1 MGERHAPG
9 RGRRTANFYHA
20 QGGSRA
26 DWIGKRPRAVPGA
39 EQARHCPHGTG
50 AAERVEEIEGKAH
63 EADGARIE
71 ETADDGDRTGNNARR
86 VEEIGNG
93 DAPHGQCETF
103 APCRTFDGGGDR
115 IDGRGET
122 FETQA
127 THRTAAARMIRD
139 GRGEGQRGLAGDRR
153 HVRRCS

>member
-1 MGERHAPG
+1 MRPPCAASRSWGSASRLMGERHAPG

-86 VEEIGNG
+86 IEEIGNG
-93 DAPHGQCETF
+93 GAPHGQCETF
-103 APCRTFDGGGDR
+103 A
-115 IDGRGET
+115 
-122 FETQA
+122 TQA

-153 HVRRCS
+153 HVRRRS